1 MNQLMC
7 AFRIVCERRFF
18 ISAFTF
24 VVALFSAVS
33 LHAEEIVLSSPVNC
47 TDAQCFIQRMPDQ
60 LSGSEYQDYQCS
72 SFSSNGYKST
82 DIRVK
87 RATELVKKIPVMASL
102 DGVVDAVRDGMP
114 DGIFTG
120 DKAAF
125 IKGKECGNGVYLSHD
140 NGVETQ
146 YCHLRK
152 GSIKVKKGDQIKAGQ
167 KLAEMGL
174 SGRTNFP
181 HLEFRLIKNNK
192 AIDPFNGKVVETG
205 CSIGK
210 DSSLWKSDALMG
222 VDLATTHLVSAGFSD
237 KVPTLPAVV
246 LDLLDQEKITTN
258 LPAFVFWVEIAG
270 IKKGDIEE
278 ISIVNPDG
286 SLLLKTAKLHKNGQA
301 LYLGYAGKKI
311 VSLLKEGRYTGHYKL
326 IRNEKGKKQT
336 LISKKKMV
344 TILDK

>member
-7 AFRIVCERRFF
+7 AFRIVFERRFS
-18 ISAFTF
+18 ILAFTF
-24 VVALFSAVS
+24 TVTLFSTVS

-60 LSGSEYQDYQCS
+60 LSGSEYQDYQCG

-152 GSIKVKKGDQIKAGQ
+152 GSVKVKKGEHIKVG
-167 KLAEMGL
+167 KKIAEMGL

-210 DSSLWKSDALMG
+210 DNSLWKSDALKNI
-222 VDLATTHLVSAGFSD
+222 DLATTHLVSAGFSS
-237 KVPTLPAVV
+237 KIPTLPAVV
-246 LDLLDQEKITTN
+246 LGLLDQEKITTN
-258 LPAFVFWVEIAG
+258 LPAFIFWVEIAG

-278 ISIVNPDG
+278 ISIANPDG
-286 SLLLKTAKLHKNGQA
+286 SLLLKTAKIHKNGQA

-311 VSLLKEGRYTGHYKL
+311 ENLLKKGKYTGHYKL
-326 IRNEKGKKQT
+326 IRSEKGKKQI

-344 TILDK
+344 TIFDK

>member
-1 MNQLMC
+1 MC

-167 KLAEMGL
+167 KLAEVGL

-181 HLEFRLIKNNK
+181 HLEFRIIKNNK

-210 DSSLWKSDALMG
+210 DSSLWKSDALKNI
-222 VDLATTHLVSAGFSD
+222 DLATTHLVSAGFSSEI
-237 KVPTLPAVV
+237 PTLPAVV
-246 LDLLDQEKITTN
+246 LGLLDQEKITTN
-258 LPAFVFWVEIAG
+258 LSAFVFWVEIAG

-278 ISIVNPDG
+278 IFIINPDG

-311 VSLLKEGRYTGHYKL
+311 ENLLKKGKYVGHYKL
-326 IRNEKGKKQT
+326 IRRENGKKQT
-336 LISKKKMV
+336 LIFKKK
-344 TILDK
+344 TIIILDK